1 MYHYNRDKNGHH
13 YIIQGAEEKLN
24 AYAATSDAKRYC
36 ASAVASQGNST

>member
-1 MYHYNRDKNGHH
+1 MDGHH

-24 AYAATSDAKRYC
+24 AYATNSNTKGYC